1 MMMANL
7 KIMALLGF
15 SALAQAQMD
24 PLDNDQLEDVV
35 AQQGVAIS
43 LDWRLNVDK
52 AGNKLAL
59 CTDTTTYKECRIGWA
74 FNNRGDDDAGGKRWL
89 VLKGFTGSLYI
100 PYLRVDASSVTY
112 TTDAAA
118 SKTVPA
124 VLLSFGD
131 VATASGANTKVQIKN
146 LTIDNLA
153 FESDTGV
160 RRGYFADSTCEPAG
174 SGPAGAGCAGFGP
187 TIPTN
192 VNTGFMGLQING
204 PSNVANL
211 QIDGTIKL
219 FPCVGDHQSC

>member
-1 MMMANL
+1 MMANL
-7 KIMALLGF
+7 KIMALLGV

-24 PLDNDQLEDVV
+24 PLNNDQLEDVV

-52 AGNKLAL
+52 AGNKLGL

-74 FNNRGDDDAGGKRWL
+74 FNNRGTDDADKRWL

-100 PYLRVDASSVTY
+100 PYLRVDATTVSY
-112 TTDAAA
+112 TTDA
-118 SKTVPA
+118 SVLKTGVPA
-124 VLLSFGD
+124 VQLSFGD
-131 VATASGANTKVQIKN
+131 IATASGANTKVQIKN
-146 LTIDNLA
+146 LTIDAMA
-153 FESDTGV
+153 FETDTGV

-174 SGPAGAGCAGFGP
+174 SGAAGVGCAGFGP
-187 TIPTN
+187 TIPAN

-204 PSNVANL
+204 PSNVANV

-219 FPCVGDHQSC
+219 FPCAGDHQSC

>member
-7 KIMALLGF
+7 KIIALLGF

-59 CTDTTTYKECRIGWA
+59 CSNAATYKECRIGWA
-74 FNNRGDDDAGGKRWL
+74 FNNRGDFDDADKRWL

-100 PYLRVDASSVTY
+100 PYLRVDAITVDY
-112 TTDAAA
+112 TKDDL
-118 SKTVPA
+118 SLKTNVPA
-124 VLLSFGD
+124 VQLSFGD
-131 VATASGANTKVQIKN
+131 IATSSGANTKVQIKN
-146 LTIDNLA
+146 LTIDAIA
-153 FESDTGV
+153 FESSNAT
-160 RRGYFADSTCEPAG
+160 RRGYFADSTLEPTGAAI
-174 SGPAGAGCAGFGP
+174 PA
-187 TIPTN
+187 N

>member
-1 MMMANL
+1 MIMANL
-7 KIMALLGF
+7 KIIALLGV

-24 PLDNDQLEDVV
+24 PLSNDQLEDVV

-59 CTDTTTYKECRIGWA
+59 CTNAATYKECRIGWA
-74 FNNRGDDDAGGKRWL
+74 FNNRGADDVDKRWL

-100 PYLRVDASSVTY
+100 PYLRVDASTVTY
-112 TTDAAA
+112 TTDALAA
-118 SKTVPA
+118 KTVPA

-131 VATASGANTKVQIKN
+131 IATGSGANTKVQIKN

-153 FESDTGV
+153 FETDTGA
-160 RRGYFADSTCEPAG
+160 RRGYFADSTLEPTGAAI
-174 SGPAGAGCAGFGP
+174 PA
-187 TIPTN
+187 N